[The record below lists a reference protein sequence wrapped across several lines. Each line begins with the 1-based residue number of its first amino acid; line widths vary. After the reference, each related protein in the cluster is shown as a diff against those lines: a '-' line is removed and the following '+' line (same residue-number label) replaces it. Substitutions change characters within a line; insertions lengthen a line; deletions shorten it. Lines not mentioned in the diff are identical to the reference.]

1 MALTMSQIT
10 STIHDPA
17 PRRLPTDMP
26 TLRQIAAQVAC
37 FTGAKQVIVF
47 GSVARAKKN
56 HP

>member
-10 STIHDPA
+10 SIIHDPE

-26 TLRQIAAQVAC
+26 TLRQIAARVAG

-47 GSVARAKKN
+47 GGVARARKS